1 MSFPQDSVLIIS
13 WPKAFHVNWPQ
24 LENFM
29 FMFVL
34 AKVGGAGKCIILN
47 NHLNPQD
54 DTVITFQGRP
64 VAQTCRI
71 LSSIFKCYI
80 DVHMCLSYN
89 PEKEINI
96 WSCFPSF
103 CIFLHL

>member
-34 AKVGGAGKCIILN
+34 AGKSWAEMYHFKQSLK
-47 NHLNPQD
+47 
-54 DTVITFQGRP
+54 
-64 VAQTCRI
+64 
-71 LSSIFKCYI
+71 SSR
-80 DVHMCLSYN
+80 
-89 PEKEINI
+89 
-96 WSCFPSF
+96 
-103 CIFLHL
+103 